1 MAVVCCEVDSHT
13 LTQMVWVVSAGLAW
27 EREVAVSQIQ
37 KLQEADLQVGVY
49 SVGAVNLQVGP
60 ALDLA

>member
-1 MAVVCCEVDSHT
+1 M
-13 LTQMVWVVSAGLAW
+13 
-27 EREVAVSQIQ
+27 SQIQ